1 MCHLLPGR
9 IQTDSDP
16 NVKGVIPYPL
26 RALVKST
33 FPEAQASRSAS
44 HKEKYGQL
52 ALEPHVTLPSHS
64 ILLALSAHIY
74 QVKNSLRGCGS
85 QSRTWS
91 CAQRNIE
98 GGKCA
103 HESPYSVL
111 NSIIPMGTRERF
123 LLSPSTMEMLR
134 DEEQE

>member
-1 MCHLLPGR
+1 MCHLLSGR

-16 NVKGVIPYPL
+16 SVKGVIPYPL

-33 FPEAQASRSAS
+33 FPSKPISISQ
-44 HKEKYGQL
+44 EKYGQL

-103 HESPYSVL
+103 HESPHSVL

-134 DEEQE
+134 DEGQE